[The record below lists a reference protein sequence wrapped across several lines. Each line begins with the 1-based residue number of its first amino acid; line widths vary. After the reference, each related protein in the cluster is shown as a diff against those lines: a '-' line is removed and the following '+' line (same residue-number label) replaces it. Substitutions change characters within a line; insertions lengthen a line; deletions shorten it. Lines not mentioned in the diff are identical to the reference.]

1 MASSSSSLRPSE
13 LPAQQSP
20 SVVASCCLFP
30 FPMPRRISLLSSRAS
45 TQQAPSEIAP
55 SASST
60 TTPLI
65 SAAQIEPTVATINPQ
80 DSFETVQKVV
90 LSASSV
96 ARPVSRWLGPL
107 RGRYPQHHIYRGL
120 KYWEKG
126 FADIQFVVENFVDW
140 RDKKEVVELVQ
151 SSAIFVHD
159 LAEIRQRLDL
169 EECRDWKRDV
179 RTFMVDAENSSQQ
192 AKAQFLV
199 RKLGILSVAAKNSAS
214 TSPRS
219 ATSFGSRR
227 PSPLRN
233 KVIIESRTPACG
245 PTMLPL
251 ITDSQD
257 PFADGGTNTP
267 KAVTLSVAQGHEAIE
282 EDDDAQPPDAAHATG
297 ESIAMAILKAT
308 AWVEEQH
315 PRGLRRVSSLPN
327 I

>member
-1 MASSSSSLRPSE
+1 
-13 LPAQQSP
+13 
-20 SVVASCCLFP
+20 
-30 FPMPRRISLLSSRAS
+30 MPRRISLLSSRAS

-55 SASST
+55 SVSST

-107 RGRYPQHHIYRGL
+107 RRRYPQHHIYRGL

-126 FADIQFVVENFVDW
+126 FADIQSVVENFVDW

-151 SSAIFVHD
+151 SSAMSVISYLVQYFMLTLLPSFVHD

-179 RTFMVDAENSSQQ
+179 RTFMVDAEVSLVLSILLQIVRIPTVPQNSSQQ

-199 RKLGILSVAAKNSAS
+199 RKLGILSVAAKNS
-214 TSPRS
+214 
-219 ATSFGSRR
+219 
-227 PSPLRN
+227 
-233 KVIIESRTPACG
+233 
-245 PTMLPL
+245 
-251 ITDSQD
+251 
-257 PFADGGTNTP
+257 
-267 KAVTLSVAQGHEAIE
+267 
-282 EDDDAQPPDAAHATG
+282 G
-297 ESIAMAILKAT
+297 EST
-308 AWVEEQH
+308 A
-315 PRGLRRVSSLPN
+315 
-327 I
+327 